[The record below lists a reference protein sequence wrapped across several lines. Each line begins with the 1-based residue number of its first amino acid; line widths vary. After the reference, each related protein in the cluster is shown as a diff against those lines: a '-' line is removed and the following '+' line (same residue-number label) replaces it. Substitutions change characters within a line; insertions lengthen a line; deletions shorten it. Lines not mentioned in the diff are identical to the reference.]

1 MANMKVKIKKLR
13 CNAIIPTKGSEKSA
27 GYDLYACMNEPVFI
41 NPHETKMIS
50 TGLLMELPDGTF
62 GAIVARSGI
71 ATKRGLA
78 PANKIGICDS
88 DYRGEYMVAL
98 HNHSNTTQWVNPDER
113 IAQLIVMPY
122 VNVTFEEADKL
133 TETERG
139 DGGFGSTGE

>member
-1 MANMKVKIKKLR
+1 MKVKIKKLR

-78 PANKIGICDS
+78 PANKIGMQKYIYKFLICLKNKNNRRVQKLFKQNL
-88 DYRGEYMVAL
+88 YNNIL
-98 HNHSNTTQWVNPDER
+98 
-113 IAQLIVMPY
+113 MPSQMKPTCKSKIMSEIENWKA
-122 VNVTFEEADKL
+122 V
-133 TETERG
+133 RC
-139 DGGFGSTGE
+139 